1 MDASNTRNKRR
12 AIPPAGLACA
22 IAFFALSMAMGYGG
36 GADVCHMFQ
45 QTLTPAACEKW
56 RAQTNSG
63 QRSYFCRHAGEI
75 RTEALIV
82 NTKQQDLTLIHEGVI
97 GHSWNGGWTGGRAE
111 CDMRITIGNRHDS
124 KGNVLSDADFVELVN
139 TTNAKM
145 GYTKKLFSIPVYEP
159 IEPSTL

>member
-82 NTKQQDLTLIHEGVI
+82 NTKQQDLTLIHEGVM